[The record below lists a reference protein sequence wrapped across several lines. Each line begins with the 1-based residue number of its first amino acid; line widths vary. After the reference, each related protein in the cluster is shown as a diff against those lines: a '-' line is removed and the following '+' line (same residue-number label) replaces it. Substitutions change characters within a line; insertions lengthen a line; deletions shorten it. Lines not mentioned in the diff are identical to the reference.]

1 MTDQLDDAAD
11 IARALFGGD
20 PVAEQLLRR
29 RMDANAT
36 ADERARA
43 HKALT
48 LMFPAVMRE
57 IPDEH
62 IRPRRK
68 LRALWEGA
76 KAALDELDRWTVG
89 DFSDRTTTGL
99 LTLDRRLRGGLRG
112 GQMYLLGAPTGAGKT
127 ALCQQIA
134 TAAARQ
140 KERGAVVFVSP
151 EMSLESLSEREII
164 HRAQRSLWERA
175 PWTAGPFRETAI
187 RDHAVAASEMIGE
200 KLPVFVLEDLSVTM
214 DSVEAA
220 VRDTQEQHGKLA
232 LVVIDYAQEVAT
244 QDGRVQRYLQVGEVG
259 GRSVDI
265 SLRYNVPVL
274 VASQVNVVKE
284 GNKRSYTFRES
295 GNLAQKANTTMI
307 LDVTWNVD
315 AAGERSVERADIVCE
330 KQRGFAPFRLRVEYN
345 PALYT
350 ISEYREWSTPTQ
362 VPLLPPA
369 VPA

>member
-1 MTDQLDDAAD
+1 MTTAPDR
-11 IARALFGGD
+11 ARELAEAFFGGD
-20 PVAEQLLRR
+20 PIAEQLLRR
-29 RMDANAT
+29 RYDERIDP
-36 ADERARA
+36 DERARA
-43 HKALT
+43 WKALT
-48 LMFPAVMRE
+48 AMFPSMLQDAPNE
-57 IPDEH
+57 AL
-62 IRPRRK
+62 RPRRK
-68 LRALWEGA
+68 LRALWEGT

-89 DFSDRTTTGL
+89 DWSDRTTTGL
-99 LTLDRRLRGGLRG
+99 RVLDQRLRGGLRG

-127 ALCQQIA
+127 ALCQQVA

-140 KERGAVVFVSP
+140 GRGCVVFVSP
-151 EMSLESLSEREII
+151 EMSLESLSERDII

-175 PWTAGPFRETAI
+175 PWTHGPFRETAI
-187 RDHAVAASEMIGE
+187 GDHARAASEILAE

-214 DSVEAA
+214 DTVEAA

-232 LVVIDYAQEVAT
+232 LLVIDYAQEVAT
-244 QDGRVQRYLQVGEVG
+244 QDGRTQRYLQVGEVA

-284 GNKRSYTFRES
+284 GNKRTYTWRES
-295 GNLAQKANTTMI
+295 ATLLQKANTSMI
-307 LDVTWNVD
+307 LDVVW
-315 AAGERSVERADIVCE
+315 GEDPATRERTVERADIVCE
-330 KQRGFAPFRLRVEYN
+330 KQRGFSPFKLRVEYS

-350 ISEYREWSTPTQ
+350 IGEYREWSAPVQ